1 MSLADQA
8 LAANSLRTRGP
19 RSRLIVALE
28 DADPKLRAEVQEVL
42 DLDAAG
48 RLMAT
53 VAAEIIGGAL
63 DVKLSGEQVR
73 RHIAEAET

>member
-8 LAANSLRTRGP
+8 LAANSLRSRGP
-19 RSRLIVALE
+19 RSRLVIALE
-28 DADPKLRAEVQEVL
+28 DADPRLRGEVQEVL
-42 DLDAAG
+42 DLVSAG
-48 RLMAT
+48 RLMST

-73 RHIAEAET
+73 RHIAEIET

>member
-1 MSLADQA
+1 MSLVDQA

-19 RSRLIVALE
+19 RSRLVAAL
-28 DADPKLRAEVQEVL
+28 DAAEPKLRAEVQEVL
-42 DLDAAG
+42 DLVAGG